1 MKAQFIIKMFI
12 VILLFFNITVSA
24 YYQMHSLT
32 FIDSILQI
40 QDPSL
45 QKVWEINSGYVSSTR
60 ILNNLNWIYS
70 ISDSGIV
77 TCYDYNGNQKWITE
91 ILGTTTN
98 NSVLYKDILL
108 TATVEG
114 DLYSINS
121 NNGEILQVVGIGENI
136 TSDLALIEISTA
148 EYKTIAVVLGTSEGN
163 IFCYDAFS
171 FELLWQ
177 KNISTSPIISSPLFE
192 KDKVVFLNDN
202 FSLYCVNSKSGSL
215 IWKYEF
221 SDDQNN
227 SAINFPVSNGKN
239 IFSLSPDGKLFAID
253 LLLGKKSWSS
263 NTKEMLN
270 LIYVTSDKQKLF
282 LFDNKG
288 FMAVYSAKDGKEI
301 SKADFKKSEIS
312 SFILAENQ
320 GYTLVGFSDGSLFM
334 FDSKFISKELISAN
348 QIPITSLNVINK
360 DEFIIKDIGGKITFY
375 KIN

>member
-1 MKAQFIIKMFI
+1 
-12 VILLFFNITVSA
+12 
-24 YYQMHSLT
+24 
-32 FIDSILQI
+32 
-40 QDPSL
+40 
-45 QKVWEINSGYVSSTR
+45 
-60 ILNNLNWIYS
+60 
-70 ISDSGIV
+70 
-77 TCYDYNGNQKWITE
+77 
-91 ILGTTTN
+91 
-98 NSVLYKDILL
+98 LYKDILL
-108 TATVEG
+108 IATVEG

-221 SDDQNN
+221 SDEQNF
-227 SAINFPVSNGKN
+227 SAIDFPVSDGKN